1 MSTENN
7 YEEILEEVCDKI
19 NSLDS
24 IKEIDVL
31 EIKNSVESIENLVTD
46 TQAKLNFQEI
56 KEKLESIADQVDN
69 CNEALLKDL
78 FNDVNELK
86 ETSSSVSQHLENLQ
100 NVQNLALTS
109 AEFEEYQKQQL
120 DLALKTN
127 ENIFNELSEI
137 KQNAQGVDNS
147 ESIKRLET
155 QLENLHKNLSAYIEQ
170 MVAKIENTPNIE
182 EIGGIMSDLGSVQQK
197 SIKQTNTLVK
207 DLQTK
212 FKDFQEDFESKDIEN
227 QLAKI
232 SEIYDSLAIIRTWI
246 DRVGYINQSIEN
258 VYARLGESIDFDDVA
273 EKVDIIYENIG
284 ALNSWTM
291 KIDNVDGNMTDMQ
304 SKIASLSAFMAD
316 TKNISNTISTIKEKF
331 ETTFSEE
338 LDFEDISN
346 KMDIVYENLSAIN
359 EWASKVDVISEK
371 VSTIN
376 TAFEDDMISSK
387 VDLIYE
393 NIGLLNEWVSKIDSI
408 SSRSEQLDS
417 KIDELSQSLENAS
430 KIIEDVPNIKDQL
443 ESLSGELNTITH
455 STKNDADS
463 YIYTL
468 LDIESDFLKL
478 HKFLDDKTNT
488 TTQDINSLKEKFEEL
503 NNDISSISIRTNKL
517 ILSADDANKE
527 FKSYLE
533 TFRNTIEA
541 LDAQRMEFNPEHK
554 FALLG
559 EKITEMFKLMQSN
572 LAASKNLNN
581 AFVFLAEW
589 VDATGVILNNMSADI
604 TSLKNNSTETDA
616 GNYGS
621 LKDEV
626 VEALNRVAQLE
637 DSIATIKN
645 DDISEI
651 KSLLTGIMVQ
661 LNTALTPDIDSLNER
676 IDRLSE
682 ENNNKFTELETVM
695 KEKINQQSKQI
706 IALEEKID
714 NLTSKF
720 DKLIEAMAEDHNNY
734 EVKDIL
740 SYIATQTA
748 AVNEALASGQI
759 SEIAE
764 KLSSFDANINKI
776 VSYIEED

>member
-291 KIDNVDGNMTDMQ
+291 KIDNVDGNMTD
-304 SKIASLSAFMAD
+304 I
-316 TKNISNTISTIKEKF
+316 
-331 ETTFSEE
+331 
-338 LDFEDISN
+338 
-346 KMDIVYENLSAIN
+346 
-359 EWASKVDVISEK
+359 W
-371 VSTIN
+371 
-376 TAFEDDMISSK
+376 
-387 VDLIYE
+387 
-393 NIGLLNEWVSKIDSI
+393 
-408 SSRSEQLDS
+408 
-417 KIDELSQSLENAS
+417 
-430 KIIEDVPNIKDQL
+430 
-443 ESLSGELNTITH
+443 TH
-455 STKNDADS
+455 
-463 YIYTL
+463 
-468 LDIESDFLKL
+468 
-478 HKFLDDKTNT
+478 
-488 TTQDINSLKEKFEEL
+488 
-503 NNDISSISIRTNKL
+503 
-517 ILSADDANKE
+517 
-527 FKSYLE
+527 
-533 TFRNTIEA
+533 
-541 LDAQRMEFNPEHK
+541 
-554 FALLG
+554 
-559 EKITEMFKLMQSN
+559 
-572 LAASKNLNN
+572 
-581 AFVFLAEW
+581 
-589 VDATGVILNNMSADI
+589 
-604 TSLKNNSTETDA
+604 
-616 GNYGS
+616 
-621 LKDEV
+621 
-626 VEALNRVAQLE
+626 
-637 DSIATIKN
+637 
-645 DDISEI
+645 
-651 KSLLTGIMVQ
+651 
-661 LNTALTPDIDSLNER
+661 
-676 IDRLSE
+676 
-682 ENNNKFTELETVM
+682 
-695 KEKINQQSKQI
+695 
-706 IALEEKID
+706 
-714 NLTSKF
+714 
-720 DKLIEAMAEDHNNY
+720 
-734 EVKDIL
+734 
-740 SYIATQTA
+740 
-748 AVNEALASGQI
+748 
-759 SEIAE
+759 
-764 KLSSFDANINKI
+764 
-776 VSYIEED
+776 